1 MTGRSPAP
9 QPSAASGDSPSAF
22 ERQRAQA
29 VSVRRLT
36 ARIAANTDLDAA
48 LGELVDLTRSAFGA
62 DGSLVLANL
71 PSGSK
76 VTHSSGVTDTWAGV
90 VPRLIELLSADEG
103 PGWTAMAITDVR
115 ADRRLA
121 GMRRELGRQRFRAL
135 SVARLA
141 GVDGMVGSISLYHRD
156 CRAYDEEDLDALTSL
171 AEHVSIAIR
180 HAEAVRQRSGWE
192 AQLASIHDLGSRLS
206 ALVTV
211 PQIATATVNELDRI
225 VRFHS
230 VRFYIIEG
238 EMVVPVAW
246 RGVLP
251 EYLEESR
258 DQLTVRLGQG
268 ATGWVAQHGISQY
281 LPDASNDPR
290 TTTMPGT
297 EPGIDESLLLVPM
310 VQDAVVI
317 GVIVLSKLG
326 LDQFTSDERRLL
338 EIYATLAGQAMV
350 NAQATDQRLRDSE
363 ARLRAVVDSV
373 EDAVVTCDRN
383 GTIVAW
389 NGGAQRVFGLV
400 AEEAL
405 GRQWRTLIAAGSR
418 QRVAT
423 AMDGLLATGGQER
436 ATMQLMGHRSTGP
449 DFAAELSM
457 ASWRMAG
464 EPFVTVMV
472 RDITRRRAL
481 EEQLQ
486 HQAFHDPLTGLA
498 NRALFADR
506 VEHALARGRRSGGA
520 VAVLF
525 LDLDDF
531 KTVNDGIGHAAGD
544 ALLRAVADRVQGC
557 LRSGDTASR
566 LGGDEFAILLEDL
579 AGSEEAEGVAERIL
593 ASLAEPLTIHGHQV
607 AVRASIGIAHS
618 VADRDRSS
626 ELLRNADLAMY
637 VAKRAG
643 KGRSQV
649 YEPSMQAAVVTRLE
663 LAGDIRRAMDRGDF
677 VVHYQPIVD
686 LREGTI
692 VGHEALVRWLRRRE
706 RAGST
711 TELIA
716 TAEETGQIFALGR
729 LVLDEACRQA
739 NEWQTLA
746 PSVEGRS
753 MSVNVSARQLI
764 DPGFPDAVANSLH
777 ESGLDPRALVLEIT
791 EGIVMDDWEAALDRL
806 HSLKALGV
814 RLAVDD
820 FGTGYSSL
828 SYLRRLPVDI
838 LKVDQSFIEAID
850 VDEEAS
856 ELARVILR
864 IGRTLRLQVIAEG
877 VEREAQA
884 TRLRQLGYRLAQ
896 GFWLGPPEPADLG
909 STRLRAAT
917 AEGAASSTAVV

>member
-1 MTGRSPAP
+1 MTAHSPAP
-9 QPSAASGDSPSAF
+9 RLRAVAGDLAKALA
-22 ERQRAQA
+22 RQRAQA

-48 LGELVDLTRSAFGA
+48 LGEVVELTIAAFGA
-62 DGSLVLANL
+62 DASLLVAPH
-71 PSGSK
+71 PSGSE
-76 VTHSSGVTDTWAGV
+76 VVHSSGMSRNWAGA
-90 VPRLIELLSADEG
+90 VPRLIEYLSVGDGAGWTVKAIADVHADERFTG
-103 PGWTAMAITDVR
+103 F
-115 ADRRLA
+115 
-121 GMRRELGRQRFRAL
+121 RRELRRERFRAL
-135 SVARLA
+135 CVARLSGLGGVA
-141 GVDGMVGSISLYHRD
+141 GTLSLFHRAP
-156 CRAYDEEDLDALTSL
+156 RAWDDEDLDALTSV

-180 HAEAVRQRSGWE
+180 HAGAVIERSQWE

-206 ALVTV
+206 ALLTV

-225 VRFHS
+225 ITFHN
-230 VRFYIIEG
+230 VRFYAVEG
-238 EMVVPVAW
+238 DMVVPMAW

-251 EYLEESR
+251 EYLQESR

-310 VQDAVVI
+310 VREGDVI

-326 LDQFTSDERRLL
+326 LDQFTSDDRRLL
-338 EIYATLAGQAMV
+338 EIFANLAGQAMV
-350 NAQATDQRLRDSE
+350 NAHATDQRLRDSE

-373 EDAVVTCDRN
+373 EDAVVTCDRE
-383 GTIVAW
+383 GSIVAW
-389 NGGAQRVFGLV
+389 NGGAERIFGLA
-400 AEEAL
+400 AEDAT
-405 GRQWRTLIAAGSR
+405 GRHWSDLIATGSR
-418 QRVAT
+418 QHVA
-423 AMDGLLATGGQER
+423 AAIDRLLASLGPER
-436 ATMQLMGHRSTGP
+436 ATMELMGHRPKG
-449 DFAAELSM
+449 DFDAELSM
-457 ASWRMAG
+457 ASWRRAG

-472 RDITRRRAL
+472 RDITGRKAL
-481 EEQLQ
+481 EQQLQ

-506 VEHALARGRRSGGA
+506 VEHALARSRRSGGS

-544 ALLRAVADRVQGC
+544 ALLSAVADRLMGC

-566 LGGDEFAILLEDL
+566 LGGDEFAVLLEDL
-579 AGSEEAEGVAERIL
+579 TGQEEAKVVADRIL
-593 ASLAEPLTIHGHQV
+593 ASLADPITIHGHQV
-607 AVRASIGIAHS
+607 TARASIGIAHP

-643 KGRSQV
+643 KGRAQV
-649 YEPSMQAAVVTRLE
+649 YRPDMQAAVVNRLE

-686 LREGTI
+686 LRDGTI
-692 VGHEALVRWLRRRE
+692 VGHEALVRWLRHRE
-706 RAGST
+706 RMGST
-711 TELIA
+711 ADLIA

-729 LVLDEACRQA
+729 LVIDEACRQA
-739 NEWQTLA
+739 NEWQSISLL
-746 PSVEGRS
+746 PEGLS
-753 MSVNVSARQLI
+753 MSVNVSSRQLI
-764 DPGFPDAVANSLH
+764 DPGFPEAVANSLR
-777 ESGLDPRALVLEIT
+777 ESGLDPRSLVLEIT
-791 EGIVMDDWEAALDRL
+791 EGVVMDDWEAALDRL
-806 HSLKALGV
+806 HTLKALGT

-850 VDEEAS
+850 EDDEAS

-877 VEREAQA
+877 VERESQA
-884 TRLRQLGYRLAQ
+884 TRLRELGYHLAQ
-896 GFWLGPPEPADLG
+896 GFWLGPPEPP
-909 STRLRAAT
+909 
-917 AEGAASSTAVV
+917 AEGSNRLLAAMAQGTPSPIALH